1 MRENDALHLI
11 AFDQVPVLVLLRLQ
25 LERCVRLL
33 RMLARWR
40 KVSSSPRILVCDY
53 PCRGGSRIDGRSLES
68 AMPLLEHN
76 IQANAR
82 FLPENTGARPEAMV
96 LDWDDEVIPERVV
109 NISKQRGF
117 DVIVCVIACRATA

>member
-1 MRENDALHLI
+1 
-11 AFDQVPVLVLLRLQ
+11 

-33 RMLARWR
+33 RMLARRR
-40 KVSSSPRILVCDY
+40 KASSSPRILVCDY
-53 PCRGGSRIDGRSLES
+53 PCRVGSRIDKRSLES

-76 IQANAR
+76 IQANAV
-82 FLPENTGARPEAMV
+82 FLPENAGARPEAMV

-117 DVIVCVIACRATA
+117 DVIVCVIARRATA